1 MKSSERCSSK
11 HQGDRCRF
19 AKSHIIDGS
28 SESDPMKS
36 FHVGAFTVWD
46 DHGEVK
52 AKAQGAELRPG
63 VRRNRLA
70 NRVFRNLTNNPL
82 GYQRDAVLKD
92 LTQLTEFYKGAR

>member
-19 AKSHIIDGS
+19 AKSHIVDGS

-36 FHVGAFTVWD
+36 FHVGTFTVWD
-46 DHGEVK
+46 DYGEVK

-70 NRVFRNLTNNPL
+70 NRVLQNLTKNPL
-82 GYQRDAVLKD
+82 GYQREAVLKD
-92 LTQLTEFYKGAR
+92 FKQLENFYGGKN